1 MSVTVKTGN
10 LFVNP
15 SDILV
20 NPVNC
25 VGTMGKGLALEFKR
39 RYPENYEYYMRMYK
53 ESLLKMTTGVLPCEL
68 KLSEPPPVYIVN
80 FATKVHWRNASKIE
94 DIEYGLKMLVNFLK
108 GLDDDEVSSISIPA
122 LGCGLGGLKWDQ
134 VKPLIIE
141 YMEQVSEDMDVFVFE
156 PN

>member
-39 RYPENYEYYMRMYK
+39 RYPENYEYYMKMYK
-53 ESLLKMTTGVLPCEL
+53 ESLLKMTSGILPCEL
-68 KLSEPPPVYIVN
+68 KTTEPPPVYIVN
-80 FATKVHWRNASKIE
+80 FATKVHWRDTSRYD
-94 DIEYGLKMLVNFLK
+94 DIEYGLKMLNNFLR
-108 GLDDDEVSSISIPA
+108 GLDDGEVSSISIPA
-122 LGCGLGGLKWDQ
+122 LGCGLGGLEWRY
-134 VKPLIIE
+134 VKPLILDFA
-141 YMEQVSEDMDVFVFE
+141 EDVPNEINVIIFE
-156 PN
+156 PK